1 METFGNEIKPFLSFK
16 YYCSKCHYGT
26 CKKSNYESH
35 LDSLKHSKETFGNKN
50 QPLLSQN
57 KHPCE
62 YCNKSYHARSGLWKH
77 KKKCITNISLIIT
90 ETTNKDELKQKTEEL
105 INFLMKENSEF
116 KQLIIDQNKQMFELA
131 KNSGNNN
138 NNNSHN
144 TNNSFNLQFF
154 LNETCKDALNIMDFV
169 SQLQVSIK
177 DLEETGR
184 LGFVEGI
191 SKIFING
198 LNNLD
203 ISNRPVHCSDSKREV
218 LYIKDNDQWNK
229 ESEDKVVLTN
239 ALKHVVSKNMKLIP
253 EWRDQHPKCND
264 SDSKENDRYL
274 KIVMEAMPG
283 STKEE
288 STNNYCKIIKNIA
301 KETTIPKCSST
312 VSPV

>member
-1 METFGNEIKPFLSFK
+1 MEIKKTPNNAVFCCKSCD
-16 YYCSKCHYGT
+16 YYGSKQSEWLRHVNTKKHSYRLNGNKMEIKNAQKNAIFNCELCSKKY
-26 CKKSNYESH
+26 
-35 LDSLKHSKETFGNKN
+35 
-50 QPLLSQN
+50 LSI
-57 KHPCE
+57 
-62 YCNKSYHARSGLWKH
+62 SGLWKH
-77 KKKCITNISLIIT
+77 KKKCITNINLIIT

-116 KQLIIDQNKQMFELA
+116 KQLIVDQNKQMFELA

-138 NNNSHN
+138 NTNSHNN

-301 KETTIPKCSST
+301 KETTIPKSST
-312 VSPV
+312 VSSV